1 MGRPKGSRNKGM
13 EELVEKFEGLVD
25 EAAKTP
31 GIPEMLGVAITR
43 EDVVETIKNA
53 GGKHEEKR
61 EETAKAVQVKPKLEP
76 LGPGQKYFEAPDGT
90 ILIGEADMPHLW
102 YRAGNEGKG
111 MFINPKR

>member
-1 MGRPKGSRNKGM
+1 MGRPKGSKNKAMDG
-13 EELVEKFEGLVD
+13 LVEKFEGLVD

-53 GGKHEEKR
+53 GGKHEEERK
-61 EETAKAVQVKPKLEP
+61 EAAKAVILKPKLEP
-76 LGPGQKYFEAPDGT
+76 LGPGQKYFEAPSGE
-90 ILIGEADMPHLW
+90 ILIGEEDANHMW
-102 YRAGNEGKG
+102 WRAGNGGKG